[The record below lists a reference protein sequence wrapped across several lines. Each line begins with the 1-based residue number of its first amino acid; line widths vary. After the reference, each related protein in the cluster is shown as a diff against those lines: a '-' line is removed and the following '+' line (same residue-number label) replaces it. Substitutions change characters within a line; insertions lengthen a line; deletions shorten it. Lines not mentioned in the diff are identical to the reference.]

1 MYPYAFFSRILAV
14 VVLLASGLVCLPTTI
29 QYFRLSSKVTE
40 AQGHVQTASRDE
52 MVMRNLVPQLMM
64 YAQKD
69 PSILPVLQKYG
80 ITPPPSQQAPAPA
93 SKPKKK

>member
-14 VVLLASGLVCLPTTI
+14 VALLASGLICLPTTI

-40 AQGHVQTASRDE
+40 AQTHIQNAGRAE

-69 PSILPVLQKYG
+69 PSMLPLLQKYG
-80 ITPPPSQQAPAPA
+80 ITPPPAQSAAP
-93 SKPKKK
+93 KPKKK